1 MWFWIDNN
9 IETELT
15 LPLFWCRLLSPVA
28 SEQSLPV
35 GTPLTLAGGDTQCPH
50 CWKGKSR
57 SCPVSAV
64 PPPSPLSWSPT
75 VFLFSVLLLTICPVS
90 LAWFISSSG
99 QLCPNNAR
107 NCVVGHRGEVRS
119 ILAPWKLT
127 VRVHPVFISISV
139 SGQVSYRLVS
149 YSVITG
155 GYELNKCL
163 NDF

>member
-1 MWFWIDNN
+1 MSPFISRRLGAVPARRDAVDVSWRRHSVSALL
-9 IETELT
+9 EGKES
-15 LPLFWCRLLSPVA
+15 LLSG
-28 SEQSLPV
+28 LR
-35 GTPLTLAGGDTQCPH
+35 C
-50 CWKGKSR
+50 
-57 SCPVSAV
+57 

-90 LAWFISSSG
+90 LAWFVSSSG

-119 ILAPWKLT
+119 IWAPWKLT
-127 VRVHPVFISISV
+127 GRVHPVFISISV
-139 SGQVSYRLVS
+139 SGQVSFRLVS

-163 NDF
+163 NDFLKKYWHKWHFVYR